1 MSAAPLLVGGM
12 TAPPPL
18 AHLLERP
25 RRVATIGRMDVTPQ
39 LLHDVEFREA
49 KRGGYNT
56 QDVDDF
62 LERLA
67 VGLERQDASVKEA
80 RQRIE
85 AAEARAAEAER
96 RAVQAEQRASDTSD
110 SDETLK
116 RTLVLAQRTA
126 DAAIREAEEQA
137 SKTLSSAQDQAARLL
152 ADAQETSAR
161 ARAEAEDDA
170 RRAQQDARDLVQAEM
185 RELEAA
191 RDQLHDDVDV
201 LERHLE
207 EQRDRLRHTVREL
220 QMLVD
225 DPAALRQIEVP
236 VVSDV
241 RAPAPEAPRMPLIA
255 SDDADI
261 DDDMWGAQEDRF
273 PTPPPS
279 PAYSELGDDEDD
291 GPRTEAVDA
300 LSERHADDD
309 AYLAELRKAMTDDTP
324 LGPREDD
331 DDDALFDGGAD
342 TGRSRFGR
350 RR

>member
-1 MSAAPLLVGGM
+1 
-12 TAPPPL
+12 
-18 AHLLERP
+18 
-25 RRVATIGRMDVTPQ
+25 VATIGRMDVTPQ

-67 VGLERQDASVKEA
+67 VGLERQEAAVKDA

-85 AAEARAAEAER
+85 AAEERVAEAER
-96 RAVQAEQRASDTSD
+96 RAVQAEQRASETSD

-137 SKTLSSAQDQAARLL
+137 SKTLSSAQDQATRML
-152 ADAQETSAR
+152 ADAQESSAR
-161 ARAEAEDDA
+161 ARAEAEDEA
-170 RRAQQDARDLVQAEM
+170 RRAQQEARAMVQAEM
-185 RELEAA
+185 EELEAT

-220 QMLVD
+220 QQLLD
-225 DPAALRQIEVP
+225 DPAALRHVEVP
-236 VVSDV
+236 VVSEVTAPPAAVV
-241 RAPAPEAPRMPLIA
+241 RPPLVATSEPE
-255 SDDADI
+255 DE
-261 DDDMWGAQEDRF
+261 EDLWAEPDERSQA
-273 PTPPPS
+273 TPPPS
-279 PAYSELGDDEDD
+279 PAYSGASDDHESAGGAPADS
-291 GPRTEAVDA
+291 VDLMA
-300 LSERHADDD
+300 ERDAGDD
-309 AYLAELRKAMTDDTP
+309 AYLAELRKAMTDETP
-324 LGPREDD
+324 LGPREEGDD
-331 DDDALFDGGAD
+331 EGLFDGGAE
-342 TGRSRFGR
+342 TSRSRFGR

>member
-1 MSAAPLLVGGM
+1 
-12 TAPPPL
+12 
-18 AHLLERP
+18 
-25 RRVATIGRMDVTPQ
+25 MDVTPQ

-67 VGLERQDASVKEA
+67 VGLERQDASVRDA

-207 EQRDRLRHTVREL
+207 EQRDRLRHSVREL
-220 QMLVD
+220 QMLLD

-241 RAPAPEAPRMPLIA
+241 RAPEPEAPRMPLVA
-255 SDDADI
+255 ADDADL
-261 DDDMWGAQEDRF
+261 DDDMWGAADDRF
-273 PTPPPS
+273 QPAPPPS
-279 PAYSELGDDEDD
+279 PAYADVVADRGD
-291 GPRTEAVDA
+291 GPPTEAVDVLA
-300 LSERHADDD
+300 ERDADDD
-309 AYLAELRKAMTDDTP
+309 AYLTELRKAMTDDTP
-324 LGPREDD
+324 LGPREE